1 MRAYRIGDFVEINGL
16 DGEVTDLDLF
26 FTQNQTLDDKRV
38 FVPNSQAVSNPI
50 VNFSREGVR
59 RCIIPFGIG
68 YDDDIDKAIAVIRDV
83 MTADPRTA
91 SEPPPGIGVHELGAY
106 SVNFSAPAGV
116 GLADYFHNRKLV
128 G

>member
-1 MRAYRIGDFVEINGL
+1 MRPYRIGDFVEINGL

-26 FTQNQTLDDKRV
+26 FTQIQTLDDKHV

-68 YDDDIDKAIAVIRDV
+68 YDDDIDKAIAVIR
-83 MTADPRTA
+83 
-91 SEPPPGIGVHELGAY
+91 SEERLGGKE
-106 SVNFSAPAGV
+106 SVSTCRSRWSP
-116 GLADYFHNRKLV
+116 YPKKKKT
-128 G
+128 